1 MGLKRSLNINC
12 REIWQAARIKVSIK
26 GEGVHGIGFSLP
38 SLPARLKIMS
48 TFIYVRSESD
58 IVMGQL
64 NLFGNIQLNFAILIK
79 IMMLI

>member
-38 SLPARLKIMS
+38 SLPARQKIMS
-48 TFIYVRSESD
+48 TFICVRSESD
-58 IVMGQL
+58 MIMGAAK
-64 NLFGNIQLNFAILIK
+64 FIWEYTIK
-79 IMMLI
+79 FRHFD